1 MSKNTTSPKSAPRL
15 IRKTVP
21 MLDARFKL
29 DDDDAG
35 GFTGY
40 GSVFGNVDLGGDR
53 IVRGAF
59 AKHLAGFVSEGFIA
73 EGHDWRGL
81 GIGYVADAKEDDYG
95 LAIAVKYFSDDGS
108 QAVRRKVS
116 ERMNAGK
123 SVGLSIGYYVHDAQA
138 VEDPDGRMVYEL
150 REVEVKEVSVVTVP
164 MNPYA
169 GVTSAKG
176 VLTLPEEAEVV
187 ESATA
192 SLLQRLK
199 DRAELRERE
208 TPNGKESRTLSREN
222 VRFLYSEADA
232 QAEAGQSLLASAK
245 RLREFAEAH
254 DKDKSKANEAEEL
267 RRALELERL
276 RLQHLITI
284 TRG

>member
-1 MSKNTTSPKSAPRL
+1 MPTAKTTPPRAPRL
-15 IRKTVP
+15 LRKTVA
-21 MLDARFKL
+21 MQDARFKL
-29 DDDDAG
+29 DDSEHG

-59 AKHLAGFVSEGFIA
+59 AKHLPGFISDGFIA

-95 LAIAVKYFSDDGS
+95 LSIAVRFFSDDGS
-108 QAVRRKVS
+108 QAVRRKVA
-116 ERMNAGK
+116 ERMDAGK
-123 SVGLSIGYYVHDAQA
+123 SVGLSIGYYVHDAEV
-138 VEDPDGRMVYEL
+138 VEDPDGRAVYEL

-164 MNPYA
+164 MNPLA

-176 VLTLPEEAEVV
+176 ALTLQEEVELV

-199 DRAELRERE
+199 DRAELRRSESPE
-208 TPNGKESRTLSREN
+208 GKESRTLSREN

-232 QAEAGQSLLASAK
+232 QAEAGEALLASAG
-245 RLREFAEAH
+245 RLRKFAEEH
-254 DKDKSKANEAEEL
+254 DKDKGKADDAEAR

-276 RLQHLITI
+276 RLQTLTTI
-284 TRG
+284 